1 MAASLETFTTLL
13 TWLQAQGVWWDPGAI
28 DIVLNG
34 DGAATAS
41 QVLRDSSAFPHD
53 VPLPTVASGRMGVV
67 ARRALKVNELIAR
80 IPKTAVLSVKNCGI
94 ANILE
99 DEGLEGAIAL
109 ALAVLFEQAQATTS
123 PWYGYLQSLPDRVDL
138 PMFWPPTERAW
149 LQGTDL
155 TDQLATDMQQLT
167 TSYQALI
174 QPAIDRHPAVFTP
187 SEAFALDRFLAAM
200 SLISSRAFEVD
211 GYHGNAM
218 VPLADI
224 FNHRTGG
231 EHVHIEGQGDVCLV
245 CGELGHCD
253 HQDPLGSE
261 SGNSEAS
268 DPDDAASLQCSSTEA
283 VSEASSFVSVD
294 EDALDI
300 NVFRPMAAHHEVFN
314 TYGQH
319 SSAHLLHHY
328 GFVEPGSLLDS
339 VALELALVV
348 QHGPSTDPAGVASSL
363 IRDVFTTFESLDGH
377 PPSNGWAPDSVQLLV
392 HADGEVDA
400 QLLCFLT
407 LVHHDPTIRER
418 LRRRPKW
425 SRLYLKSLRRL
436 FERMADT
443 NQCAP
448 PIPTKP
454 TTAKRSAKTSKR
466 PAQTS
471 APEPVQ
477 EAQNLAQRHPA
488 VVVRVL
494 QSTLALLQARLAR
507 HATATLPTNPAD
519 LAPRAQQRCALV
531 HTLRSNERAV
541 LTQAQQK
548 YQRLLVQAQALAAA

>member
-1 MAASLETFTTLL
+1 MAASLQAFTTLL
-13 TWLQAQGVWWDPGAI
+13 TWLQAQGVWWDPDAI

-34 DGAATAS
+34 DHAATAS
-41 QVLRDSSAFPHD
+41 QVLQNAPA
-53 VPLPTVASGRMGVV
+53 LPSDATVASGRMGVV
-67 ARRALKVNELIAR
+67 ARRALNVDELIAR

-138 PMFWPPTERAW
+138 PMFWPSLEQAW

-155 TDQLATDMQQLT
+155 MDQLATDMRQLT
-167 TSYQALI
+167 TSYQTLI
-174 QPAIDRHPAVFTP
+174 QPVLDRYPAVFTP
-187 SEAFALDRFLAAM
+187 GAAFELDRFLAAM

-245 CGELGHCD
+245 CGELGNCD
-253 HQDPLGSE
+253 HQDPLDSDHRR
-261 SGNSEAS
+261 SEAS
-268 DPDDAASLQCSSTEA
+268 GSDDGASMQCSSDDAASEA
-283 VSEASSFVSVD
+283 GSFVSVN

-300 NVFRPMAAHHEVFN
+300 NVFRPVVALHEVFN

-319 SSAHLLHHY
+319 GSAHLLHHY
-328 GFVEPGSLLDS
+328 GFVEPGSLCDS
-339 VALELALVV
+339 VTLALTLVD
-348 QHGPSTDPAGVASSL
+348 QHCLATDPVGWQSSL
-363 IRDVFTTFESLDGH
+363 IRDVFTTFDLLDGH
-377 PPSNGWAPDSVQLLV
+377 PPSDGWEPDCVQLRV

-400 QLLCFLT
+400 RLLSLLT
-407 LVHHDPTIRER
+407 LVHHKPATRER
-418 LRRRPKW
+418 LCRRPKW
-425 SRLYLKSLRRL
+425 CRLYLKTLRRQ

-443 NQCAP
+443 NQCP
-448 PIPTKP
+448 PPNPTA
-454 TTAKRSAKTSKR
+454 AKRSTKTSKR
-466 PAQTS
+466 PALASTV
-471 APEPVQ
+471 EPVQ
-477 EAQNLAQRHPA
+477 EAQSLVQQHPR
-488 VVVRVL
+488 VVVHVL

-507 HATATLPTNPAD
+507 HAIATPPANPAE
-519 LAPRAQQRCALV
+519 LAPPAQRRCALA
-531 HTLRSNERAV
+531 HTLRGNEHAM
-541 LTQAQQK
+541 LAQAQQK
-548 YQRLLVQAQALAAA
+548 YHGLLTQAQALVTASPQAP